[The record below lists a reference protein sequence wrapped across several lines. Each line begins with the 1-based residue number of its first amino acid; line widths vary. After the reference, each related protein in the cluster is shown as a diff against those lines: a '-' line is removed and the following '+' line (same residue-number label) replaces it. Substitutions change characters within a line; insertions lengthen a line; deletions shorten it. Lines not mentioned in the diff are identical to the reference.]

1 MDNIKE
7 RYPYEDNVAK
17 TLKEIKKYID
27 GIKSERVCLAEGD
40 VINTKE
46 NFMKLIIYKLE
57 SAKYLNEIYG
67 YDTNVIA
74 KEICRIKEKLNYE
87 EFDHFLSEI
96 ESLIEEFGL
105 GR

>member
-1 MDNIKE
+1 
-7 RYPYEDNVAK
+7 
-17 TLKEIKKYID
+17 
-27 GIKSERVCLAEGD
+27 
-40 VINTKE
+40 
-46 NFMKLIIYKLE
+46 MKLIISKLE

-96 ESLIEEFGL
+96 ESLIEEFG
-105 GR
+105 

>member
-1 MDNIKE
+1 MDNKKE

-46 NFMKLIIYKLE
+46 NFMKLIISKLE

-96 ESLIEEFGL
+96 ESLIEEFG
-105 GR
+105 